1 MQTRRTSNTASGW
14 SARTDVPY
22 NHIEWTV
29 LAIVGVLI
37 LLLFPDWPEVIRDI
51 RMWRGTDKRDD

>member
-1 MQTRRTSNTASGW
+1 M
-14 SARTDVPY
+14 PY
-22 NHIEWTV
+22 NHIEWAV

-37 LLLFPDWPEVIRDI
+37 LLLFPDWAEVIRDI

>member
-1 MQTRRTSNTASGW
+1 M
-14 SARTDVPY
+14 PY